1 MVKGE
6 VFMGDGPE
14 PKEEFSFLQER
25 VKQGRWNKNRI
36 LLYIAVAA
44 IMGLV
49 FGLSASAAF
58 VWMQPQIRA
67 SIDEEETIRIPED
80 EDAEN
85 SEEEKAEEAPAEEEN
100 ASEEGTDSGSESAD
114 AEGQGNEGVP
124 SGTGTS
130 GSAVDEPEQ
139 EPLEIEWT
147 IEDVDKMGQLLYDVS
162 LNASKSLV
170 IVHSVD
176 ENEVVQESYDFTNA
190 EINQKQ
196 STGIMIAST
205 STEIL
210 ILVPMNHLHEG
221 DLIMVEMVGN
231 QYEAT
236 IKMQDKNTGYAIL
249 SLPKEVVGTENLVM
263 ATLGN
268 SNSMQQGDFVIAIGN
283 QFAYKNGLAYGVV
296 SSVRNTINMTDG
308 SFELISTDIPS
319 VESGTGVLVNLEGEI
334 IGLIQEDLLSG
345 FSEGA
350 VSALGISRLKDDIE
364 LMSNGKSVPYLG
376 IKGIGVSVKESETN
390 ELEAGLYVQEIAV
403 DSPAMQAGIK
413 IGDKIKEVDGVEV
426 VNQQMYRNQLLATT
440 VGESIEIIVERQGA
454 EGYVEVEFEVT
465 VGSKE

>member
-1 MVKGE
+1 
-6 VFMGDGPE
+6 MGDGQE

-25 VKQGRWNKNRI
+25 VKQGRWNKKRI

-49 FGLSASAAF
+49 FGVSASVAF

-67 SIDEEETIRIPED
+67 SIEEEETIQIPED

-85 SEEEKAEEAPAEEEN
+85 SEEEKEEEIPAEEEKTPSDGN
-100 ASEEGTDSGSESAD
+100 
-114 AEGQGNEGVP
+114 GQGDGLAESDG
-124 SGTGTS
+124 G
-130 GSAVDEPEQ
+130 DEQ
-139 EPLEIEWT
+139 ELLEIEWT

-176 ENEVVQESYDFTNA
+176 QNEVVQESYDLTNA

-210 ILVPMNHLHEG
+210 VLVPMNHLHEG

-231 QYEAT
+231 EYEAT

-249 SLPKEVVGTENLVM
+249 SLPKEMVGTENLVM

-268 SNSMQQGDFVIAIGN
+268 SNSMQQGDFVIALGN
-283 QFAYKNGLAYGVV
+283 QFAYESGLAYGVV
-296 SSVRNTINMTDG
+296 SSVRNTINMIDG

-319 VESGTGVLVNLEGEI
+319 VESGTGVLVNLQGEI

-345 FSEGA
+345 LNEGA
-350 VSALGISRLKDDIE
+350 ISALGISRFKDDIE

-390 ELEAGLYVQEIAV
+390 ELEAGLYVQEIEV

-413 IGDKIKEVDGVEV
+413 IGDKIMEVDGVEV

-440 VGESIEIIVERQGA
+440 VDESIEIIVERQGA